1 MVIYQKCK
9 NKKENN
15 NKYRESIK
23 ALSEHRKL
31 SRQFEIIKQCKN
43 KINYY

>member
-1 MVIYQKCK
+1 MVMYQKCK

-31 SRQFEIIKQCKN
+31 SRQFEIIKQLKN